1 MTGLKMLWVTVLLLV
16 QRKYFYFILGLGD
29 SGGPLVSKQGNQWI
43 LIGVVSFSVGCA
55 EPNFPTVYARVSLYN
70 DWINSHI
77 TDNQPGFVL
86 FTSVGIDSDF
96 SVTCDGLSPAPTA
109 AREWLFVLIPAQ

>member
-1 MTGLKMLWVTVLLLV
+1 M
-16 QRKYFYFILGLGD
+16 
-29 SGGPLVSKQGNQWI
+29 SKQGNQWI
-43 LIGVVSFSVGCA
+43 LIGVVSFGRGCA
-55 EPNFPTVYARVSLYN
+55 EAEFPGVYARVSPYN
-70 DWINSHI
+70 EWINSRI

-86 FTSVGIDSDF
+86 FTSVGTDSDF